1 MTRSLNA
8 LPFGLAIWLCAIT
21 FVANSRVASA
31 QEPPK
36 NFVLL
41 DKPNLVAE
49 INFDDGQGRARKLA
63 DFKGKVVLLNIWA
76 TWCVPCRKEMPALD
90 RLQASLGG
98 ANFEVVPVSI
108 DRGGLEVVRRFYI
121 EVGIRNLALYV
132 DSSGQVLGRVR
143 ALGLP
148 TSLLIDRSGEE
159 IGRVIGPAEWDASD
173 IIAFVKCF
181 VSPHDAPPSQS
192 VSKPTATRICG
203 VPAQP

>member
-8 LPFGLAIWLCAIT
+8 LPFGLAIWLCVIT
-21 FVANSRVASA
+21 FVAPSRVASA

-41 DKPNLVAE
+41 DKPSLVAE
-49 INFDDGQGRARKLA
+49 VKFDDGEGHARKLS
-63 DFKGKVVLLNIWA
+63 DFKGKVVLLNVWA

-108 DRGGLEVVRRFYI
+108 DHGGLDVIRKFYI

-132 DSSGQVLGRVR
+132 DSSSQVLGRVR

-159 IGRVIGPAEWDASD
+159 IGRVIGPAEWDASE
-173 IIAFVKCF
+173 IIAFIKCF
-181 VSPHDAPPSQS
+181 VSPHDAALSQS
-192 VSKPTATRICG
+192 VSTGTQICG
-203 VPAQP
+203 APAQP